1 MTRHIVLIGA
11 GRSGTKIIRDVLST
25 ATGFGCVPHDV
36 GYVWRYGNE
45 SVPHDVLDPASV
57 TPKIRRF
64 IERYIDR
71 YAVPGTTTVIEKSVG
86 NALRVPF
93 VHAVLPDATF
103 IHIIRDGIDVAES
116 TRRQWLLPPDR
127 HYVVEKMHHFPARLI
142 PTYGRKYA
150 VSLLRGYVRRDSR
163 LGTWGVRYPGMD
175 EDLRS
180 ESLLTVCARQWQT
193 SVEYARDGFRN
204 IDAPVFEVRYEQM
217 VAAPQETLQ
226 RLLGDVGLEV
236 DPSALR
242 RAVSMLTAGRAG
254 LGTRSLS
261 QDELEE
267 LEKVLGPTLDDFGY
281 SRPTAR
287 RAANVDADQS
297 EPSRDWM

>member
-1 MTRHIVLIGA
+1 MTRRIVLIGA

-25 ATGFGCVPHDV
+25 ATGFGCVPYDV
-36 GYVWRYGNE
+36 GFVWRYGNE

-57 TPKIRRF
+57 TPRITRF
-64 IERYIDR
+64 IEHYIDG

-103 IHIIRDGIDVAES
+103 IHLVRDGVDVAES

-127 HYVVEKMHHFPARLI
+127 RYLVEKTRHFPLRLV

-150 VSLLRGYVRRDSR
+150 ASLLRRYVRRDSR
-163 LGTWGVRYPGMD
+163 VGTWGVRYPGID
-175 EDLRS
+175 EDLRT

-193 SVEYARDGFRN
+193 SVEYARDAFRS
-204 IDAPVFEVRYEQM
+204 IDAPVIELRYEKM
-217 VAAPQETLQ
+217 VAAPQETLHG
-226 RLLGDVGLEV
+226 LLGDLGLEV
-236 DPSALR
+236 DPSSLR
-242 RAVSMLTAGRAG
+242 RAVSMLTSERAGR
-254 LGTRSLS
+254 GTRSLS
-261 QDELEE
+261 QVELEE

-281 SRPTAR
+281 ARPTLR
-287 RAANVDADQS
+287 
-297 EPSRDWM
+297 